1 MACIPDAQQTTQM
14 NRMDETNRTD
24 QMEASA
30 IPEPDRGYRK
40 AVFPLPDGRQLVLTI
55 YGDIV
60 YGDEVEGWSAT
71 DVRVFTP
78 DGKHSNTLALVMYRH
93 NRGSPG
99 AQGEFTVMAFDDE
112 RAFPKYKP

>member
-1 MACIPDAQQTTQM
+1 MASIPEAQP
-14 NRMDETNRTD
+14 TD
-24 QMEASA
+24 QAETSA
-30 IPEPDRGYRK
+30 IPDQDRRYRK

-60 YGDEVEGWSAT
+60 YGDDAEGWSAT

-93 NRGSPG
+93 NRGSPS
-99 AQGEFTVMAFDDE
+99 APCEFTVMTFDDE